1 MSSPFKTNPHKA
13 SAKIVINNNLIAVC
27 ITVLG
32 IIWAFAPDRLEISLL
47 LQFVFAVPLLY
58 VSSIAYTKIAYYK
71 EVKYWDYLGWFTS
84 TTATAFVL
92 NIIGILIFFLGHTIM
107 ALMYFLVTWFLLLIY
122 TLINC
127 HYNQGDRKVRIFKF
141 LYFVLIQAIF
151 GLGVIY
157 F

>member
-13 SAKIVINNNLIAVC
+13 SAKLVINNNLIAVC

-32 IIWAFAPDRLEISLL
+32 IMWAFAPDRLGVGLL

-71 EVKYWDYLGWFTS
+71 DVKYWDYLGWFTG

-92 NIIGILIFFLGHTIM
+92 NIIGILIFFLGYPIM
-107 ALMYFLVTWFLLLIY
+107 TLMYFLVTWFLLLIY

-127 HYNQGDRKVRIFKF
+127 HYNHKDRGVRVFKF
-141 LYFVLIQAIF
+141 IFFVLIQAIF

-157 F
+157 I